1 MVGGK
6 RVDAKLMAL
15 LFLGVV
21 VPAVGHRLLFAA
33 CLRMLNR
40 KGMIRKNFRDED
52 VITGGGVAVF
62 CYAAAAQAAMLL
74 VCLIAAEA
82 SAMLRVGVLF
92 LAGSAS
98 MAFWGWLDDCSPD
111 KAVKGFRGH
120 FGALWKERR
129 MTSGMWKAWGGGSTA
144 LLVSLALYG
153 ETLSALAAA
162 GLLALSPNVLN
173 MFDLRPARALK
184 VFALLAAVAVA
195 GGAFASG
202 KAPCWVWMVPVA
214 AAAALVFRHDAAGRL
229 MLGDTGAN
237 YLGFAAGFSLATN
250 LSFAVQIAMLLVF
263 AILHLLAEFV
273 SFSRVIQSVGW
284 LNRLD
289 QWGRPAE
296 TK

>member
-1 MVGGK
+1 M
-6 RVDAKLMAL
+6 DAKLMAL
-15 LFLGVV
+15 LSLGVG
-21 VPAVGHRLLFAA
+21 VPAVGHWLLFSAFLEK
-33 CLRMLNR
+33 LRQR
-40 KGMIRKNFRDED
+40 GMIRKNYRGED
-52 VITGGGVAVF
+52 VVTGGGVAVF
-62 CYAAAAQAAMLL
+62 CHAAAAQAAMLL
-74 VCLIAAEA
+74 VCLIAAEEP
-82 SAMLRVGVLF
+82 AMLRVGVLF

-98 MAFWGWLDDCSPD
+98 MAFWGWLDDCSSD

-120 FGALWKERR
+120 LGALWKERR
-129 MTSGMWKAWGGGSTA
+129 MTGGMWKAWGGGSTA
-144 LLVSLALYG
+144 LLVSLSLYG
-153 ETLSALAAA
+153 ETLPALAAA

-184 VFALLAAVAVA
+184 VFALLAAVAVG
-195 GGAFASG
+195 GGAFAAG
-202 KAPCWVWMVPVA
+202 AAPCWVWMVPVA

-237 YLGFAAGFSLATN
+237 YLGFAAGFGLATN
-250 LSFAVQIAMLLVF
+250 LPLAVQIAILLVF
-263 AILHLLAEFV
+263 AGLHLLAEFV